1 LFIAAKGWIDREYI
15 TINNTYNN
23 RNAKQNTLT
32 KVKIKQQKLQEEGMT
47 ILLVTVKGINK
58 E

>member
-1 LFIAAKGWIDREYI
+1 MFIAAKGWIDRQYI